1 MNLAVITFEPSALGA
16 LRLMLSYAAI
26 DFICTMLNR
35 YVFKNENRNE
45 NQKEPQRGRSHE
57 K

>member
-1 MNLAVITFEPSALGA
+1 MSETVKETA
-16 LRLMLSYAAI
+16 LRFVLGYLAI

-35 YVFKNENRNE
+35 YVFK
-45 NQKEPQRGRSHE
+45 KE

>member
-1 MNLAVITFEPSALGA
+1 MNTTAVTFDNPTGVLGA
-16 LRLMLSYAAI
+16 LHLVLGYLAI

-35 YVFKNENRNE
+35 YVFK
-45 NQKEPQRGRSHE
+45 SE

>member
-1 MNLAVITFEPSALGA
+1 MKETA
-16 LRLMLSYAAI
+16 LRLVLGYLVI

-35 YVFKNENRNE
+35 YVFKNEN
-45 NQKEPQRGRSHE
+45 KE

>member
-1 MNLAVITFEPSALGA
+1 MSLAVITFEPSALGA

-35 YVFKNENRNE
+35 YVFKEEKE
-45 NQKEPQRGRSHE
+45 NQEEPSARA
-57 K
+57 

>member
-1 MNLAVITFEPSALGA
+1 MKETAVTFVLGY
-16 LRLMLSYAAI
+16 LAI

-35 YVFKNENRNE
+35 YVFKNEN
-45 NQKEPQRGRSHE
+45 KE